1 MHKRPGAHTHT
12 HTDVRAARCF
22 SEATPLSLLIRKL
35 NSTRNAI
42 MELQGCEGTGGP
54 RKTELGRKREDWCY
68 YWSTTDHRAS
78 ARETSWWPRFPCATS
93 CWVIPGWRSN
103 RPPLPGGT
111 WILPR
116 LFLPLSLS
124 TSPTT
129 LPSSHWKGSGKYLA
143 SDTISSLQ

>member
-1 MHKRPGAHTHT
+1 MVLGMHKRPGAHTHTHTHT

-68 YWSTTDHRAS
+68 Y
-78 ARETSWWPRFPCATS
+78 
-93 CWVIPGWRSN
+93 
-103 RPPLPGGT
+103 
-111 WILPR
+111 
-116 LFLPLSLS
+116 
-124 TSPTT
+124 
-129 LPSSHWKGSGKYLA
+129 
-143 SDTISSLQ
+143 